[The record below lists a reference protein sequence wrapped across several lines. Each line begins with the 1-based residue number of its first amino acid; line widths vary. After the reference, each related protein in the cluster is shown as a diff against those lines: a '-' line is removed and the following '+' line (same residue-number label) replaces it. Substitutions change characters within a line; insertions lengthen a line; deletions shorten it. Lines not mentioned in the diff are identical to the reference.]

1 MKYILQHLQNPTVNR
16 NLLLNQ
22 KIKTVARRFLLQNG
36 FGEYDTPVLIP
47 KQGEKYNP
55 TFDIMISGQ
64 SASLADSPQIYK
76 LMLSM
81 AGFEKYFQFA
91 HCFRP
96 VESESDAH
104 KRLCEFIQL
113 DIEMQVP
120 TLFELT
126 KFAESLI
133 AEICSTV
140 NVNPTIEYM
149 DGKYCRKKYGNE
161 MKPDL
166 RKTRDEIS
174 VVFIERIPLTNGE
187 RTEAGTLIPCHH
199 IFALPS
205 SDITGAYKDVLEN
218 TVTESFD
225 IVINGIEVGGGDL
238 RIMSRELQEK
248 VMEIFDVDKER
259 YTQYLQML
267 GNYKGKQNGGFAF
280 GLERLVMALS
290 GCEDITQTVPFPD
303 FYKMGSC

>member
-1 MKYILQHLQNPTVNR
+1 MQHLQSPVVKR
-16 NLLLNQ
+16 NQLLNQ
-22 KIKTVARRFLLQNG
+22 NIKTVARSFLLHNG

-55 TFDIMISGQ
+55 TFDIIISGQ

-81 AGFEKYFQFA
+81 AGFEKYYQFA

-96 VESESDAH
+96 VESESDTH
-104 KRLCEFIQL
+104 KRLCEFMQL

-120 TLFELT
+120 TLSELT
-126 KFAESLI
+126 NFAESLI
-133 AEICSTV
+133 TEICSAV
-140 NVNPTIEYM
+140 SINPRIEYM

-166 RKTRDEIS
+166 RKSSVETS

-187 RTEAGTLIPCHH
+187 RTKADTLIPCHH

-205 SDITGAYKDVLEN
+205 GDIASTHKDVLEN
-218 TVTESFD
+218 TITESFD

-238 RIMSRELQEK
+238 RIISRELQEK
-248 VMEIFDVDKER
+248 VMDIFDVDKER
-259 YTQYLQML
+259 YANYLEML
-267 GNYKGKQNGGFAF
+267 GNYNGKQNGGFAF

-290 GCEDITQTVPFPD
+290 SCENISQTVGFPD
-303 FYKMGSC
+303 FYKMSGC